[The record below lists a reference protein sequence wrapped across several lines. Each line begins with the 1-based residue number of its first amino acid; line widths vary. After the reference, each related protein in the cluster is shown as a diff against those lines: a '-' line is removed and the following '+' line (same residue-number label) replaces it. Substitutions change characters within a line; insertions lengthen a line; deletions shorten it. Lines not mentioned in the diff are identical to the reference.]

1 MSDKIIRFPG
11 LSGNP
16 NPEDPRQPDPPQLR
30 PAKPPPALP
39 QLPASDIEKA
49 LGIIHAVASKQGL
62 TAFVLVGVKPAQT
75 GADFFTVVHGDAS
88 DLRNAQDHLGD
99 VIARAYTRKG
109 I

>member
-16 NPEDPRQPDPPQLR
+16 NPDDPRQPDPPQLR
-30 PAKPPPALP
+30 PAKPNQPLP
-39 QLPASDIEKA
+39 LVGAEVEKA
-49 LGIIHAVASKQGL
+49 LGIINAVATKQGL
-62 TAFVLVGVKPAQT
+62 TAFVLVGIKPAQT